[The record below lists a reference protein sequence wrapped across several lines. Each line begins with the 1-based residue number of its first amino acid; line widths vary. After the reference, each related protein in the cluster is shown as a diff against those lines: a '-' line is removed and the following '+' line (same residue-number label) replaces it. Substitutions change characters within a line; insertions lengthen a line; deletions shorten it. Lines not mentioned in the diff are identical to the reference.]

1 MEAESGETRLEAL
14 DLEIE
19 REEAA
24 LAELRRRTRALEVEV
39 AAWPPPTA
47 IRGPRQIAADRT
59 RTLEE
64 AFLGVVGGWLLA
76 AIVSMFLTRGH
87 L

>member
-1 MEAESGETRLEAL
+1 MQEAGEARLEAL

-39 AAWPPPTA
+39 AAWPLPAA
-47 IRGPRQIAADRT
+47 IRGPRQIVADRT
-59 RTLEE
+59 RALEE
-64 AFLGVVGGWLLA
+64 AFLGVVGGWLLG
-76 AIVSMFLTRGH
+76 AIVSMLLTRGH

>member
-1 MEAESGETRLEAL
+1 MQAESGEARLEAL

-19 REEAA
+19 IEEAA
-24 LAELRRRTRALEVEV
+24 LALLRRRTRALEVEV
-39 AAWPPPTA
+39 AAWAPPTG
-47 IRGPRQIAADRT
+47 IRGPRQIAADRI
-59 RTLEE
+59 RAHEE

-76 AIVSMFLTRGH
+76 AIVLLSVTRGH